1 MMRISIVPE
10 RTILALALFLALACF
25 PGARAALAQGP
36 ERAGGDPAALRLI
49 ERARQARGSEA
60 AGLASWEGTIVE
72 RVSVGLSTDD
82 LSRERGLYRGDR
94 VARVRWDSAGRETVR
109 WLGIRRRVPVAG
121 DRADVET
128 DGDEDLSTFPLDPVG
143 DRLNLGGSSF
153 VHPLAPGAEQAYRF
167 ASGDTTRIVLP
178 DAGREIVLVEVRVAP
193 RRSEFDLLAGSM
205 WFDRETAAL
214 VRGAFRPARPFDL
227 QLDEP
232 EDAEDVPGFLKP
244 ITLTV
249 EVMVVDYA
257 LYDLR
262 WWLPTRLRFEGEG
275 RVGALFRLPLV
286 VESTARDVR
295 VNEPGLDP
303 DFPLPGGWTRTVL
316 NPCAE
321 RSRDSRRRAREAE
334 PQDRP
339 EAAPPP
345 DTAEASVPCP
355 DGRARE
361 RIVILPPPERLEA
374 WWESSEAD
382 SIALGDPGFDEGELA
397 GLVQRVRAIAVPP
410 PPKPVQG
417 GGLAAFRFNR
427 VEGLS
432 GGLRGTLPLDGRT
445 SLAAET
451 RLGTADVEPNLRVTL
466 ARSTPDGTLTLSA
479 YRSLE
484 AASDWGDPFSLRSS
498 AHAFLLGYDDGQYY
512 RATGAS
518 VGWSGG
524 RSVRGRARLFVE
536 AQRDA
541 PKETDASLPHWIS
554 DAELPENVAADAVD
568 LVGFEARVRAQA
580 GRDPE
585 RIVLAG
591 SAWMEAA
598 TGDRSYLRFA
608 GEGSLHVP
616 LVRPLAAAVALSAG
630 GSAGTLPAQ
639 RQWFL
644 GGVETLRAF
653 PGGAL
658 AGSAFWLGRV
668 ELSTRDPGVR
678 FLGFLDAG
686 WAGDRADVRF
696 DDPALAVGVGVS
708 ALDGLL
714 RLDLARSLR
723 GREPDAWRVYLS
735 FDGLL

>member
-1 MMRISIVPE
+1 MAIAV
-10 RTILALALFLALACF
+10 A
-25 PGARAALAQGP
+25 AALGWPPTAAPAQ
-36 ERAGGDPAALRLI
+36 ESAGDRPDSAALRLI
-49 ERARQARGSEA
+49 ERARAARGSEA
-60 AGLASWEGTIVE
+60 AGLASWEGTVVE
-72 RVSVGLSTDD
+72 RVSVDLSTED

-121 DRADVET
+121 SRADVEV
-128 DGDEDLSTFPLDPVG
+128 DGHEDLATFPLDPVG
-143 DRLNLGGSSF
+143 DRLSLGGSSF
-153 VHPLAPGAEQAYRF
+153 VHPLAPGAEGDYRF
-167 ASGDTTRIVLP
+167 ASGDTTRILLP

-232 EDAEDVPGFLKP
+232 EEAEDVPGFLKP

-275 RVGALFRLPLV
+275 RVGSLFRLPLA
-286 VESTARDVR
+286 VESTASDVR

-303 DFPLPGGWTRTVL
+303 DFPLPEGWTRTVVH
-316 NPCAE
+316 PCAE
-321 RSRDSRRRAREAE
+321 DAKDRRRGRRE
-334 PQDRP
+334 DR
-339 EAAPPP
+339 AAPEPAAP
-345 DTAEASVPCP
+345 GDSGAAPADTATAPRVCE
-355 DGRARE
+355 DGRVRE
-361 RIVILPPPERLEA
+361 RIVVLPPQGRLDA
-374 WWESSEAD
+374 WWGSAEAD
-382 SIALGDPGFDEGELA
+382 SIAEAGPAFDEAELS
-397 GLVQRVRAIAVPP
+397 GLLQRVRDVAVPAPPAP
-410 PPKPVQG
+410 PP
-417 GGLAAFRFNR
+417 GLRVASVRYNR
-427 VEGLS
+427 VEGPS
-432 GGLRGTLPLDGRT
+432 AGVAARLPVDGVT
-445 SLAAET
+445 TLAAEL
-451 RLGTADVEPNLRVTL
+451 RVGAADLEPNLTL
-466 ARSTPDGTLTLSA
+466 SVDRRGPDGTLTLSA
-479 YRSLE
+479 YRRL
-484 AASDWGDPFSLRSS
+484 AAAADWGDPFTLRSS

-518 VGWSGG
+518 LAWSGTG
-524 RSVRGRARLFVE
+524 PVRGSARLFAE

-554 DAELPENVAADAVD
+554 GAELPDNVVSDDIGV
-568 LVGFEARVRAQA
+568 VGFEARVRAQA

-585 RIVLAG
+585 NIVLAG

-608 GEGSLHVP
+608 GEGSLHAP
-616 LVRPLAAAVALSAG
+616 LFRPLAAAVAIAGG
-630 GSAGTLPAQ
+630 GSAGSLPAQ

-653 PGGAL
+653 AGGAL
-658 AGSAFWLGRV
+658 RGSAFWLGRL
-668 ELSTRDPGVR
+668 ELSTRDPGLR
-678 FLGFLDAG
+678 LTGFVDAG
-686 WAGDRADVRF
+686 WAGDRTDLRL
-696 DDPALAVGVGVS
+696 DDPALSAGVGVS

-714 RLDLARSLR
+714 RLDVARSLR
-723 GREPDAWRVYLS
+723 GRDPDAWRVYLS